1 LFKQGDNPRGIFGVG
16 TIIDGPEYRDSPSD
30 KEGLQHR
37 ALIRFEKLLDPTKG
51 FLLTLEEVEDIV
63 PDSRINAQASGISV
77 PEEITPELER
87 RLVLGTAPTLPLL
100 ESKQADDPAFD
111 PEGVEDVRGRA
122 LRAIRIRRGQA
133 QFRAALF
140 DAYGGRCAI
149 TRCAV
154 PDVLEAAHITP
165 HLGPLTNHVTNGL
178 LLRADLHT
186 LFDCGLL
193 AIDPDTRRVVTAEA
207 LAGSSYAKLANTPL
221 RKPRDDATGPSK
233 KSLRKRFDEF
243 EAQHGRRA

>member
-1 LFKQGDNPRGIFGVG
+1 
-16 TIIDGPEYRDSPSD
+16 
-30 KEGLQHR
+30 
-37 ALIRFEKLLDPTKG
+37 
-51 FLLTLEEVEDIV
+51 
-63 PDSRINAQASGISV
+63 
-77 PEEITPELER
+77 
-87 RLVLGTAPTLPLL
+87 
-100 ESKQADDPAFD
+100 
-111 PEGVEDVRGRA
+111 
-122 LRAIRIRRGQA
+122 
-133 QFRAALF
+133 
-140 DAYGGRCAI
+140 
-149 TRCAV
+149 
-154 PDVLEAAHITP
+154 LEAAHITP